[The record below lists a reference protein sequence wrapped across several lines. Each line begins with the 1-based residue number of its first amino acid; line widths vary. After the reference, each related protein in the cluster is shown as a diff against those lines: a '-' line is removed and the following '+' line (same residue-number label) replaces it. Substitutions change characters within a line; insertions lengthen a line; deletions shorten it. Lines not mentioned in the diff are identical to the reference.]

1 MGWDEK
7 EDENIVEEYK
17 KMGIEYNSMEIKE

>member
-7 EDENIVEEYK
+7 EDENIVEEYQ